1 MGGCERVWECVK
13 VYVKVCENV
22 LRSMG
27 VCEGKWEGVCGCS
40 VF

>member
-1 MGGCERVWECVK
+1 MGGCEGVWEG
-13 VYVKVCENV
+13 VKVCENV
-22 LRSMG
+22 LRCMG